1 MPSLPHLARRAS
13 FASLVLS
20 CERRLCDALSVK
32 TARLYGIGVLVSYL
46 VALAVLRA
54 ELSPGE
60 LTRRALAT
68 LSWIAGGLVAFGATR
83 DLDRADEEAGVTDLV
98 RLRGFDARAL
108 ELARSSAIA
117 LRVLRVV
124 GLPGVIFSIASLAV
138 AGDPWA
144 ALSGLARTAGVVFY
158 VLCFA
163 AGIALLCRA
172 AVLLAPSRAR
182 LALIGLVFGPQ
193 LGAVLVPGLP
203 NVPHLYSRL
212 LDLCLGLGAGVS

>member
-13 FASLVLS
+13 FTNLVLS

-46 VALAVLRA
+46 IALSLFRT
-54 ELSPGE
+54 ELSAVE

-83 DLDRADEEAGVTDLV
+83 DLDRVDEEAGVTELV

-108 ELARSSAIA
+108 ELARTVAIA
-117 LRVLRVV
+117 LRVVRVV
-124 GLPGVIFSIASLAV
+124 GLPGLVFSLATLAV
-138 AGDPWA
+138 AASPSA
-144 ALSGLARTAGVVFY
+144 ALSGPLRSAGVVFY
-158 VLCFA
+158 SLCFG
-163 AGIALLCRA
+163 AGIAFLCRA
-172 AVLLAPSRAR
+172 AVLLAPAR
-182 LALIGLVFGPQ
+182 GRLVLLALVFGPE

-203 NVPHLYSRL
+203 SVPRLYSRL
-212 LDLCLGLGAGVS
+212 LDLCLGGALS